1 MMNYVSNTSSLIH
14 GCLRYIFCDA
24 IIITQ
29 LDDASYRDAYQVI
42 IILHEQ
48 LKSYM
53 IISNAICYL
62 LPTEMP
68 GAIILKVIYWFIII
82 TII

>member
-1 MMNYVSNTSSLIH
+1 MSYVSNTSSLIR

-29 LDDASYRDAYQVI
+29 LDDASCRDAYQVI

-53 IISNAICYL
+53 IITNAIRYI
-62 LPTEMP
+62 LPTEVP
-68 GAIILKVIYWFIII
+68 GAIISKAIN
-82 TII
+82 